1 MSDKVRLHVKGLT
14 YSERPT
20 GAYALLLESEEDKR
34 KLPIVIGAFEA
45 QSIAIALDKMTRP
58 PRPMTHDLFAAVM
71 ESHQI
76 DLTEV
81 VIRDLQDG
89 VFYAILVFSKGGDV
103 RVTDARPS
111 DAIALALRSNCPIYA
126 HRSVMDKASM
136 AESEAKVS
144 AVKVEDAPVEEPS
157 DSSET
162 ALETAE
168 TKRALGQASA
178 ETLDDLLN
186 RALEHEDYELAAR
199 IRDELNK
206 R

>member
-20 GAYALLLESEEDKR
+20 GAYALLLESEGDKR

-58 PRPMTHDLFAAVM
+58 PRPMTHDLFASVM
-71 ESHQI
+71 ESHHI
-76 DLTEV
+76 ELTEV
-81 VIRDLQDG
+81 IIQDLQDG
-89 VFYAILVFSKGGDV
+89 VFYAVLVYAKGSDV
-103 RVTDARPS
+103 RMTDARPS
-111 DAIALALRSNCPIYA
+111 DAIALALRADCPIYA
-126 HRSVMDKASM
+126 HQSVMDKASM
-136 AESEAKVS
+136 AES
-144 AVKVEDAPVEEPS
+144 DANVAAANPDDSPENVATDSEES
-157 DSSET
+157 

-168 TKRALGQASA
+168 TQRALSQASA
-178 ETLDDLLN
+178 ETLEDLLN

>member
-20 GAYALLLESEEDKR
+20 GAYALLLESEGDKR

-58 PRPMTHDLFAAVM
+58 PRPMTHDLFASVM
-71 ESHQI
+71 ESHHI
-76 DLTEV
+76 ELTEV
-81 VIRDLQDG
+81 IIQDLQDG
-89 VFYAILVFSKGGDV
+89 VLYAVLVYAKGSDV
-103 RVTDARPS
+103 RMTDARPS
-111 DAIALALRSNCPIYA
+111 DAIALALRADCPIYA
-126 HRSVMDKASM
+126 HQSVMDKASM
-136 AESEAKVS
+136 AESDAKVAAANPDES
-144 AVKVEDAPVEEPS
+144 PEDVATDSEES
-157 DSSET
+157 

-168 TKRALGQASA
+168 TQRALSQASA
-178 ETLDDLLN
+178 ETLEDLLN
-186 RALEHEDYELAAR
+186 RALQHEDYELAAR

>member
-1 MSDKVRLHVKGLT
+1 MGDKIRLHVKGLT
-14 YSERPT
+14 YSDRPS

-81 VIRDLQDG
+81 VIRDFQDG
-89 VFYAILVFSKGGDV
+89 VFFALLVFQRGGDI
-103 RVTDARPS
+103 RTTDARPS
-111 DAIALALRSNCPIYA
+111 DAIALALRADCPIYA
-126 HRSVMDKASM
+126 ERSVMDKAGL
-136 AESEAKVS
+136 AAAEAKVA
-144 AVKVEDAPVEEPS
+144 AVQS
-157 DSSET
+157 DEANENDGNSSDYHPEVDDSLDLQQAKKDDLASLLSS
-162 ALETAE
+162 ALE
-168 TKRALGQASA
+168 Q
-178 ETLDDLLN
+178 
-186 RALEHEDYELAAR
+186 EDYELAAR

>member
-144 AVKVEDAPVEEPS
+144 AVKGEDAPVEEPS

>member
-20 GAYALLLESEEDKR
+20 GAYALLLESEGDKR

-58 PRPMTHDLFAAVM
+58 PRPMTHDLFATVM
-71 ESHQI
+71 ESHHI
-76 DLTEV
+76 VLTEV
-81 VIRDLQDG
+81 LIRDLQDG
-89 VFYAILVFSKGGDV
+89 VFYAVLVFAKGDDV
-103 RVTDARPS
+103 RMTDARPS
-111 DAIALALRSNCPIYA
+111 DAIALALRADCPIYA
-126 HRSVMDKASM
+126 HQSVMDKASM
-136 AESEAKVS
+136 AESEAKVAAANPDES
-144 AVKVEDAPVEEPS
+144 PEDVAADSEES
-157 DSSET
+157 

-168 TKRALGQASA
+168 TQRALSQASA
-178 ETLDDLLN
+178 ETLEDLLN

>member
-20 GAYALLLESEEDKR
+20 GAYALLLESEGDKR

-58 PRPMTHDLFAAVM
+58 PRPMTHDLFASVM
-71 ESHQI
+71 ESHHI
-76 DLTEV
+76 ELTEV
-81 VIRDLQDG
+81 IIQDLQDG
-89 VFYAILVFSKGGDV
+89 VFYAVLVYAKGSDV
-103 RVTDARPS
+103 RMTDARPS
-111 DAIALALRSNCPIYA
+111 DAIALALRADCPIYA
-126 HRSVMDKASM
+126 HQSVMDKASM
-136 AESEAKVS
+136 AESEAKVAAANPDES
-144 AVKVEDAPVEEPS
+144 PEDVAADSEES
-157 DSSET
+157 

-168 TKRALGQASA
+168 TQRALSQASA
-178 ETLDDLLN
+178 ETLEDLLN

>member
-20 GAYALLLESEEDKR
+20 GAYALLLESEGDKR

-58 PRPMTHDLFAAVM
+58 PRPMTHDLFASVM
-71 ESHQI
+71 ESHHI
-76 DLTEV
+76 ELTEV
-81 VIRDLQDG
+81 IIHDLQDG
-89 VFYAILVFSKGGDV
+89 VFYAVLVYAKGSDV
-103 RVTDARPS
+103 RMTDARPS
-111 DAIALALRSNCPIYA
+111 DAIALALRADYPIYA
-126 HRSVMDKASM
+126 NQSVMDKASM
-136 AESEAKVS
+136 AESDAKVAAANPDES
-144 AVKVEDAPVEEPS
+144 PEDVATDSEES
-157 DSSET
+157 

-168 TKRALGQASA
+168 TKRALSKASA
-178 ETLDDLLN
+178 ETLEDLLN
-186 RALEHEDYELAAR
+186 RALQHEDYELAAR

>member
-20 GAYALLLESEEDKR
+20 GAYALLLESEGDKR

-58 PRPMTHDLFAAVM
+58 PRPMTHDLFASVM
-71 ESHQI
+71 ESHHI
-76 DLTEV
+76 ELTEV
-81 VIRDLQDG
+81 IIQDLQDG
-89 VFYAILVFSKGGDV
+89 VFYAMLVYAKGSDV
-103 RVTDARPS
+103 RMTDARPS
-111 DAIALALRSNCPIYA
+111 DAIALALRADCPIYA
-126 HRSVMDKASM
+126 HQSVMDKASM
-136 AESEAKVS
+136 AESEAKVAAANPDES
-144 AVKVEDAPVEEPS
+144 PEDVAADSEES
-157 DSSET
+157 

-168 TKRALGQASA
+168 TQRALSQASP
-178 ETLDDLLN
+178 ETLEDLLH

>member
-20 GAYALLLESEEDKR
+20 GAYALLLESEGDKR

-58 PRPMTHDLFAAVM
+58 PRPMTHDLFATVM
-71 ESHQI
+71 ESHHI
-76 DLTEV
+76 VLTEV
-81 VIRDLQDG
+81 LIRDLQDG
-89 VFYAILVFSKGGDV
+89 VFYAVLVFAKGDDV
-103 RVTDARPS
+103 RMTDARPS
-111 DAIALALRSNCPIYA
+111 DAIALALRADCPIYA
-126 HRSVMDKASM
+126 HQSVMDKASM
-136 AESEAKVS
+136 AESEAKVAAANPDES
-144 AVKVEDAPVEEPS
+144 PEDVAADSEEA
-157 DSSET
+157 

-168 TKRALGQASA
+168 TQRALSQASA
-178 ETLDDLLN
+178 ETLEDLLN